1 MKTFFLK
8 NNNKDTQQG
17 FTIIET
23 LVAISIL
30 LISTTGPLSFAQSSL
45 RSSFLARDQVAAFY
59 LAQEAVE
66 TIKNIRDNNKI
77 QDSDWL
83 DGLGDCTPASNGD
96 LVKCNMEVDTGGGKY
111 YMVECTRERCSPMM
125 YDSANKQ
132 FVLGSG
138 SGSEELSKYTRTVYL
153 KKVGDDE
160 LQIIVEVDWTSG
172 YFAPRRIIVQ
182 ENIFKRN

>member
-1 MKTFFLK
+1 MKTSFLK
-8 NNNKDTQQG
+8 NNKDTQQG

-83 DGLGDCTPASNGD
+83 DGLGGCDPSGGN
-96 LVKCNMEVDTGGGKY
+96 LVKCNMEVDADEGKY
-111 YMVECTRERCSPMM
+111 YMVECAGERCSPMM

-132 FVLGSG
+132 FVLDDGGG

-153 KKVGDDE
+153 KKVGDNE